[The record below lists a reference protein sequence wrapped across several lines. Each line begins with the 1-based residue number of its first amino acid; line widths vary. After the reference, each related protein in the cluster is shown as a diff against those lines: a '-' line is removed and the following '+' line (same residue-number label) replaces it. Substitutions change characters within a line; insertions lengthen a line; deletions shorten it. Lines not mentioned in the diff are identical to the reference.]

1 MARLI
6 KRYESRKL
14 YDTEESRYVSLDEL
28 AEWIRAGAEVQV
40 VDNASGADVS
50 AQTLTQIILDEG
62 RRGTAFLPT
71 ELLHELVRAGQRA
84 VETGVEQV
92 RAQVDRFF
100 QASIDRLGPVRRA
113 REEMDRLRNR
123 LEELES
129 LAHPPRRGSARE
141 THRPARGSARR
152 GLHQRA
158 SRAARG
164 ARRERR
170 HDPHRDPAEPARDA
184 HAAHP
189 LRQRRRDARPQG
201 LAGRSGRRRDRRG
214 DRDGHVP
221 DPGHQG
227 QEVPHLLA
235 GRGGEGGRD
244 GPPPAQKVGRE
255 VGSLVEDQVAGVLG
269 RLGVASRREVQEL
282 TRRVETLADS
292 LR

>member
-40 VDNASGADVS
+40 VDNATGADVT

-92 RAQVDRFF
+92 QNRVDRFF

-129 LAHPPRRGSARE
+129 SLTRLEEDRPVKPAARRAVPRVAAMPASTPRRPRRKKGE
-141 THRPARGSARR
+141 TS
-152 GLHQRA
+152 
-158 SRAARG
+158 
-164 ARRERR
+164 
-170 HDPHRDPAEPARDA
+170 
-184 HAAHP
+184 
-189 LRQRRRDARPQG
+189 
-201 LAGRSGRRRDRRG
+201 
-214 DRDGHVP
+214 
-221 DPGHQG
+221 
-227 QEVPHLLA
+227 
-235 GRGGEGGRD
+235 
-244 GPPPAQKVGRE
+244 
-255 VGSLVEDQVAGVLG
+255 
-269 RLGVASRREVQEL
+269 
-282 TRRVETLADS
+282 
-292 LR
+292 